1 MKNLILLPVFILFAN
16 LLSAQ
21 LSGFG
26 IRPAVTFSTFKLN
39 KEYNDIYDAAFRPG
53 LGMAAFMEINLGN
66 RFTLQPEVAFTQ
78 RGVNLS
84 SESSIYWDGPDFG
97 YPATHR
103 VIDYRQKETL
113 NYLDIPVMVEK
124 NFGGGNIGAYIA
136 LGPALSFGLNGKGK
150 EEITVEF
157 PVEDGAV
164 DANTDRREYEIEMGS
179 GRYDTYKSFD
189 LSLNA
194 GAGLLFL
201 LENGEIGLDLRYT
214 HGLRNLNVEGLK
226 NRNFLIGVSYM
237 HYIGQ

>member
-1 MKNLILLPVFILFAN
+1 MKNLILLPVFIAFAQM
-16 LLSAQ
+16 LSAQ
-21 LSGFG
+21 MSGIG
-26 IRPAVTFSTFKLN
+26 IRPAVSLSTYKLN
-39 KEYNDIYDAAFRPG
+39 KEYNDVYDAALRPG
-53 LGMAAFMEINLGN
+53 LGLAAFMEINLGN
-66 RFTLQPEVAFTQ
+66 RFTLQPEIAFTQ

-97 YPATHR
+97 YPAGYR

-124 NFGGGNIGAYIA
+124 NFGGGNIGAYVA
-136 LGPALSFGLNGKGK
+136 LGPALSFGLNGKGR
-150 EEITVEF
+150 EEITYEF

-164 DANTDRREYEIEMGS
+164 DVSTDRTEYQIEMGS
-179 GRYDTYKSFD
+179 GRFDTYKSFD
-189 LSLNA
+189 FSLNA

-201 LENGEIGLDLRYT
+201 LETGEIGLDLRYT
-214 HGLRNLNVEGLK
+214 HGFKNLNVDGLK